1 MKFLNQI
8 FRFVFT
14 LSFFFVSGAVH
25 SKSIPVGM
33 ADASILQVKVTV
45 QYPHFIQPWR
55 NKNPE
60 VRQSTGIYIGENKIL
75 IPAQAVYFYTSIEIK
90 KPDSLKVFTA
100 ELDRLDP
107 DLGLAILKFNDP
119 NASKDLKAV
128 TFSNEVFLPGT
139 GLVMESKDQRNL
151 EEKKI
156 RMIRLDMEA
165 YSSGYVELP
174 FIEIQSEEK
183 LDGVGELIVDVSS
196 RIPQGILYQF
206 KENNTG
212 RVIPTFSIRH
222 FIEGKNF
229 PFKGF
234 RFKPLIDSA
243 TRNHYGLRKDDLG
256 VLVAEI
262 YPGSSA
268 DGVLQLE
275 DVLLEVSNFK
285 IDPKGYFD
293 HPKFGKLNVSYLF
306 HNTNDTDSS
315 FGKKIKVKV
324 FRNKKPVSLE
334 LDLKPIP
341 ESAIRIPHGNS
352 RFQTPK
358 YLMLAGIIFQELSE
372 QYLTEHGNQWRN
384 RVSKELLYLNDFY
397 RIKRNSNEGKV
408 IFLSQVLPLSG
419 NKAYHTAHQ
428 MILKSVN
435 GVQVQSLEQLQTLIK
450 DSSTPYIHF
459 AMSDGFEMIFKK
471 EEIQSLNA
479 EAKQSFQIQ
488 RDSNF

>member
-1 MKFLNQI
+1 MFFLNPYY
-8 FRFVFT
+8 RFVFI
-14 LSFFFVSGAVH
+14 LFLFFISPIFG
-25 SKSIPVGM
+25 KSVPVAM
-33 ADASILQVKVTV
+33 TDVSILQVKVTV
-45 QYPHFIQPWR
+45 QYPQFIQPWR
-55 NKNPE
+55 FKTPE
-60 VRQSTGIYIGENKIL
+60 IRQSTGIYIGENRII
-75 IPAQAVYFYTSIEIK
+75 IPAQAIYFYTSIEIK
-90 KPDSLKVFTA
+90 KPDALKVYTA
-100 ELDRLDP
+100 ELERMDP

-119 NASKDLKAV
+119 SASKDLKAV
-128 TFSNEVFLPGT
+128 TFPNEVFLPGN

-156 RMIRLDMEA
+156 RMIRLDIDS

-174 FIEIQSEEK
+174 FVEIQSEEK
-183 LDGVGELIVDVSS
+183 LDGVGELIVDATA

-212 RVIPTFSIRH
+212 RVIPSFSIKH
-222 FIEGKNF
+222 FIEGKSF

-234 RFKPLIDSA
+234 RFKPLTDTA
-243 TRNHYGLRKDDLG
+243 TRNHYGLRKDDFG

-275 DVLLEVSNFK
+275 DVLLEVSNSK

-306 HNTNDTDSS
+306 HNTNDSDSH
-315 FGKKIKVKV
+315 FGKKIKLKV
-324 FRNKKPVSLE
+324 FRNKKPINLE
-334 LDLKPIP
+334 LDLKPLP

-358 YLMLAGIIFQELSE
+358 YLMLAGVIFQELSE

-397 RIKRNSNEGKV
+397 RIKRNTNEGKV
-408 IFLSQVLPLSG
+408 VFLSQVLPLAG

-428 MILKSVN
+428 MILKTVN
-435 GVQVQSLEQLQTLIK
+435 GNQVQSLEHLESLVRES
-450 DSSTPYIHF
+450 DSAYIRF
-459 AMSDGFEMIFKK
+459 MMSDGFEMIFKK
-471 EEIQSLNA
+471 EEIQTLNA
-479 EAKQSFQIQ
+479 EAKQSFQIPK
-488 RDSNF
+488 DSNF

>member
-1 MKFLNQI
+1 MLFWNQPRRFTIVFLL
-8 FRFVFT
+8 FLT
-14 LSFFFVSGAVH
+14 GSVSG
-25 SKSIPVGM
+25 KSNPVAM
-33 ADASILQVKVTV
+33 TDAAILQVKVTV

-55 NKNPE
+55 FKTPE
-60 VRQSTGIYIGENKIL
+60 IRQSTGIYIGDNRIL

-90 KPDSLKVFTA
+90 KPDALKVFTA
-100 ELDRLDP
+100 ELERLDP

-128 TFSNEVFLPGT
+128 TFPNEVFLPGT

-156 RMIRLDMEA
+156 RMIRLDMDS

-174 FIEIQSEEK
+174 YMEIQSEEK
-183 LDGVGELIVDVSS
+183 LDGVGELIVDATA
-196 RIPQGILYQF
+196 RIPQGVLYQF
-206 KENNTG
+206 KENNSG
-212 RVIPTFSIRH
+212 RVIPAFTIKH
-222 FIEGKNF
+222 FIDGKTF

-234 RFKPLIDSA
+234 RFKPLIDSS
-243 TRNHYGLRKDDLG
+243 TRNYYGLRKDDLG
-256 VLVAEI
+256 VLLAEI

-306 HNTNDTDSS
+306 HNTNEPDSS
-315 FGKKIKVKV
+315 FGKKIKLKV

-334 LDLKPIP
+334 MDLKPLP
-341 ESAIRIPHGNS
+341 ESAIRIPYGNS

-408 IFLSQVLPLSG
+408 VFLSQVLPLSG

-435 GVQVQSLEQLQTLIK
+435 GTPVQSLDQLQTLIK
-450 DSSTPYIHF
+450 ESGAPYIHF
-459 AMSDGFEMIFKK
+459 VMSDGFEMIFKK
-471 EEIQSLNA
+471 EEIQTLNS
-479 EAKQSFQIQ
+479 EAKKSFQIQ
-488 RDSNF
+488 KDSNF

>member
-1 MKFLNQI
+1 MLFLNHKN
-8 FRFVFT
+8 RFT
-14 LSFFFVSGAVH
+14 FVLLLFLTGPLFG
-25 SKSIPVGM
+25 KSNPVAM
-33 ADASILQVKVTV
+33 TDASILQVKVTV

-55 NKNPE
+55 FKTPE
-60 VRQSTGIYIGENKIL
+60 IRQSTGIYIGDNRIL

-90 KPDSLKVFTA
+90 KPDALKVYTA
-100 ELDRLDP
+100 ELERLDP

-119 NASKDLKAV
+119 SASKDLKTV
-128 TFSNEVFLPGT
+128 SFPNDVFLPGT

-156 RMIRLDMEA
+156 RMIRLDMDS
-165 YSSGYVELP
+165 YSSGYMELP
-174 FIEIQSEEK
+174 YIEIQSEEK
-183 LDGVGELIVDVSS
+183 LDGVGELIVDATA

-206 KENNTG
+206 KENNSG
-212 RVIPTFSIRH
+212 RVIPSFSIKH

-234 RFKPLIDSA
+234 RFKPLIDTA

-306 HNTNDTDSS
+306 HNTNDADSH
-315 FGKKIKVKV
+315 FGKKIKLKV
-324 FRNKKPVSLE
+324 FRNKKPVTLE
-334 LDLKPIP
+334 LDLKPLP

-358 YLMLAGIIFQELSE
+358 YLMLAGMIFQELSE

-397 RIKRNSNEGKV
+397 RIKRNPNEGKV
-408 IFLSQVLPLSG
+408 VFLSQVLPLSG

-428 MILKSVN
+428 MILKTMN
-435 GVQVQSLEQLQTLIK
+435 GAQIQSLDQLQNLVK
-450 DSSTPYIHF
+450 ESDSAYIRF
-459 AMSDGFEMIFKK
+459 VTTDGFEMIFKK
-471 EEIQSLNA
+471 EEIQKLNT

-488 RDSNF
+488 KDSNF

>member
-1 MKFLNQI
+1 MPLIQQNYKLGFILLL
-8 FRFVFT
+8 FFT
-14 LSFFFVSGAVH
+14 GSLFG
-25 SKSIPVGM
+25 KSIPVGM
-33 ADASILQVKVTV
+33 TDASILQVKVTV
-45 QYPHFIQPWR
+45 QYPHFLQPWR
-55 NKNPE
+55 FKNPE
-60 VRQSTGIYIGENKIL
+60 VRHSTGIYIGENQIL

-90 KPDSLKVFTA
+90 KPDSLKVYTA
-100 ELDRLDP
+100 ELERMDP
-107 DLGLAILKFNDP
+107 DLGLAILKLNDP

-128 TFSNEVFLPGT
+128 IFPNEVFLPGT
-139 GLVMESKDQRNL
+139 GLVMESKDQRTL

-156 RMIRLDMEA
+156 RMLRLDMDS

-183 LDGVGELIVDVSS
+183 LDGVGELIVDATA

-212 RVIPTFSIRH
+212 RVIPSFSIKH
-222 FIEGKNF
+222 FVEGKSF

-234 RFKPLIDSA
+234 RFKPLTDTA

-275 DVLLEVSNFK
+275 DVLLEVSNSK
-285 IDPKGYFD
+285 VDPKGYFD

-306 HNTNDTDSS
+306 HNTNDTDSH
-315 FGKKIKVKV
+315 FGKKIKLKV
-324 FRNKKPVSLE
+324 FRNKKPVNLE
-334 LDLKPIP
+334 LDLKPLP

-358 YLMLAGIIFQELSE
+358 YLMLAGIVFQELSE

-397 RIKRNSNEGKV
+397 RIKRNVNEGKV
-408 IFLSQVLPLSG
+408 VFLSQVLPLSG

-428 MILKSVN
+428 LILKTVN
-435 GVQVQSLEQLQTLIK
+435 GTPVNSLTQLQSLVRELEA
-450 DSSTPYIHF
+450 PYIRF
-459 AMSDGFEMIFKK
+459 VMSDGFEVIFKK
-471 EEIQSLNA
+471 EEIQTLNT
-479 EAKQSFQIQ
+479 EAKQSFQIPK
-488 RDSNF
+488 DSNF

>member
-1 MKFLNQI
+1 MNLLSQI
-8 FRFVFT
+8 FRHVFIF
-14 LSFFFVSGAVH
+14 SFFLFAGQVH

-33 ADASILQVKVTV
+33 TDASILQVKVTV

-55 NKNPE
+55 FKNPE
-60 VRQSTGIYIGENKIL
+60 IRQSTGIYIGDNRVL

-90 KPDSLKVFTA
+90 KPDALKVFTA
-100 ELDRLDP
+100 DLERMDP
-107 DLGLAILKFNDP
+107 DLGLAILKFSDP

-128 TFSNEVFLPGT
+128 TFSNEIFLPGT

-156 RMIRLDMEA
+156 RMIRLDMES

-212 RVIPTFSIRH
+212 RVIPTFSIKH

-243 TRNHYGLRKDDLG
+243 TRNYYGLRKDDLG

-268 DGVLQLE
+268 EGILQLE
-275 DVLLEVSNFK
+275 DVLLEVSNFR

-306 HNTNDTDSS
+306 HNTNDSDSPS
-315 FGKKIKVKV
+315 GKKIKLKV

-334 LDLKPIP
+334 LDLKPIS
-341 ESAIRIPHGNS
+341 ESSIRIPYGNS

-358 YLMLAGIIFQELSE
+358 YLMLAGMIFQELSE

-408 IFLSQVLPLSG
+408 VFLSQVLPLSG
-419 NKAYHTAHQ
+419 NKAYHTAQQ
-428 MILKSVN
+428 MILKTVN
-435 GVQVQSLEQLQTLIK
+435 GNQIQSLEQLQSLIK
-450 DSSTPYIHF
+450 GTTTPFIHF
-459 AMSDGFEMIFKK
+459 VMSDGFELIFKK

-479 EAKQSFQIQ
+479 EAKQSFQIPK
-488 RDSNF
+488 DSNF